1 MLMFGAVFSAPVNH
15 KRQDCT
21 VCLSCSTNFSQD
33 TVETCGFV
41 LFLNKYWNVIC
52 TEEQLYSRKRSEKK
66 IRLMNVPFPTY
77 GKEVGVCILMLHF
90 CIYF

>member
-15 KRQDCT
+15 KLQDSP

-33 TVETCGFV
+33 IVETYGFV

-52 TEEQLYSRKRSEKK
+52 TEEQLYSRQRSGGG
-66 IRLMNVPFPTY
+66 IRQMNVPFPTY
-77 GKEVGVCILMLHF
+77 GKEVGVCKLMLHF
-90 CIYF
+90 CIHF